1 MIELFGRKWQ
11 RRELLARTGRIEQIA
26 GVRRYRL
33 TEGFEAGSEQIQ
45 VRTGAGLAYTV
56 SPSRALD
63 ISLAEFGGAPISWLS
78 SAGDV
83 HPAYYDAD
91 SAGWL
96 RTAAGG
102 LLMTCG
108 LSYVGAPGQDNGQ
121 EHGLHG
127 RIHHSPARQVSTSAS
142 WDGDQY
148 LMKVS
153 GIAEE
158 TALFGDSWRLTRT
171 IRSQLGHN
179 WIELSDVVENAGF
192 APADHMILYHFNF
205 GFPLLSEE
213 TTIDFPSR
221 TVVPRDKGTPVE
233 GYDRWQAPDA
243 TYQERVY
250 YHKDFDSEAA
260 AVTIRNPRFP
270 LAGGS
275 GTIPLDV
282 RLSWSTA
289 QLPRLVQ
296 WKMAGAGAHVLGI
309 EPANC
314 YVEGRAVERARGTL
328 VTLEPGETRRY
339 DLRLEL
345 FTSEAG
351 MDQTRNG

>member
-1 MIELFGRKWQ
+1 MELFGRQWH

-33 TEGFEAGSEQIQ
+33 SEGFEAGSEQIQ
-45 VRTGAGLAYTV
+45 VRTGAGLAYYV

-63 ISLAEFGGAPISWLS
+63 ISLAEFGGVPISWS
-78 SAGDV
+78 SSVGDA
-83 HPAYYDAD
+83 HPAYYDAN

-108 LSYVGAPGQDNGQ
+108 LAYVGAPGQDKGQ
-121 EHGLHG
+121 EYGLHG
-127 RIHHSPARQVSTSAS
+127 RIHHSPARQISTSAS
-142 WDGDQY
+142 WVGDQY
-148 LMKVS
+148 LMEVS

-158 TALFGDSWRLTRT
+158 TALFDDNWRLSRM
-171 IRSQLGHN
+171 IRSQLGQN
-179 WIELSDVVENAGF
+179 WIELSDVVENVGF
-192 APADHMILYHFNF
+192 KPAEHMILYHFNF
-205 GFPLLSEE
+205 GFPLLCEE
-213 TTIDFPSR
+213 TTIEFPSG
-221 TVVPRDKGTPVE
+221 TVIPRDAGTPVE

-243 TYQERVY
+243 AFQERVY
-250 YHKDFDSEAA
+250 YHQDFNSEAA
-260 AVTIRNPRFP
+260 AVTITNPNFP
-270 LAGGS
+270 LAGGGQS
-275 GTIPLDV
+275 VALNV

-314 YVEGRAVERARGTL
+314 YVEGRAAERARGTL

-339 DLRLEL
+339 NLRLEI
-345 FTSEAG
+345 FSSDAG
-351 MDQTRNG
+351 MD